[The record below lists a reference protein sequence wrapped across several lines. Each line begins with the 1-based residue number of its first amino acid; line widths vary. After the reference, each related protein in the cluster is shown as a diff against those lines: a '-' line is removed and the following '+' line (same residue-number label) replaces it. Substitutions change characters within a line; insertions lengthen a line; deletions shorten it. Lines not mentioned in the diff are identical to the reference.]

1 MKAFKNSILN
11 IFGVIIP
18 ALILLPVM
26 GFFSRKLTVEEFGV
40 FSLCFAV
47 LGYSS
52 LFDAGLSRA
61 VVRLLTIKKQIKLK
75 SSHIMGTASAVV
87 FILGLIATL
96 VLFLASEFLS
106 RILKVSLHNFQDVVF
121 SFQILSLAI
130 IPMLLSLVVTAKLEA
145 TENFRLFN
153 ILRIINAFFSLAPS
167 VLFAFLSKPMLGA
180 IVGIVIGRYLS
191 FFVSVA
197 FTLPLREIKNFRF
210 DKRTLHELF
219 RFGGWIS
226 ISNIVSPLM
235 VYFDRFI
242 LSATLGANQVAYYSS
257 PAELITKMNIIPVSM
272 ARAFFPSLSKIND
285 NQSDQYKKIYK
296 MIFILLLLFS
306 VGSVLFV
313 FSFSDL
319 IIDVWL
325 GEKYVP
331 LSSYIL
337 QIMIVGFFFNSLAQL
352 PVLQLQSIGVTKAI
366 AIVHL
371 TELIPYLILLTVALN
386 YYGIIGA
393 AYVWCLRVIVDN
405 IALNSI
411 AYINR
416 KKNNVR

>member
-1 MKAFKNSILN
+1 
-11 IFGVIIP
+11 
-18 ALILLPVM
+18 
-26 GFFSRKLTVEEFGV
+26 
-40 FSLCFAV
+40 
-47 LGYSS
+47 
-52 LFDAGLSRA
+52 
-61 VVRLLTIKKQIKLK
+61 
-75 SSHIMGTASAVV
+75 
-87 FILGLIATL
+87 
-96 VLFLASEFLS
+96 
-106 RILKVSLHNFQDVVF
+106 
-121 SFQILSLAI
+121 
-130 IPMLLSLVVTAKLEA
+130 
-145 TENFRLFN
+145 
-153 ILRIINAFFSLAPS
+153 
-167 VLFAFLSKPMLGA
+167 
-180 IVGIVIGRYLS
+180 
-191 FFVSVA
+191 
-197 FTLPLREIKNFRF
+197 
-210 DKRTLHELF
+210 
-219 RFGGWIS
+219 
-226 ISNIVSPLM
+226 
-235 VYFDRFI
+235 
-242 LSATLGANQVAYYSS
+242 
-257 PAELITKMNIIPVSM
+257 
-272 ARAFFPSLSKIND
+272 
-285 NQSDQYKKIYK
+285 